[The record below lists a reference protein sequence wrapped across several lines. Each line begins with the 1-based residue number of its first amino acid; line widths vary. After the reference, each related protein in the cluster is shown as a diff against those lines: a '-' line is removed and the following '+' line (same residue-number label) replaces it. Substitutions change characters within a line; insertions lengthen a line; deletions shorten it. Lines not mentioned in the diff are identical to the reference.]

1 MKDEREGS
9 SFAPQNNQQ
18 NSSSNNRTKMRR
30 MKTVLDS
37 QPSQEG
43 GEQGDA
49 VMSSERKIIEPSFNL
64 DAVCRKSRQ
73 SNEERRSLNVE
84 IHKTRL

>member
-1 MKDEREGS
+1 
-9 SFAPQNNQQ
+9 
-18 NSSSNNRTKMRR
+18 

-37 QPSQEG
+37 QPPSQEG
-43 GEQGDA
+43 GEPGSA
-49 VMSSERKIIEPSFNL
+49 VMGSADRKIIEPSNFNL

-73 SNEERRSLNVE
+73 SNEERRSFNVE